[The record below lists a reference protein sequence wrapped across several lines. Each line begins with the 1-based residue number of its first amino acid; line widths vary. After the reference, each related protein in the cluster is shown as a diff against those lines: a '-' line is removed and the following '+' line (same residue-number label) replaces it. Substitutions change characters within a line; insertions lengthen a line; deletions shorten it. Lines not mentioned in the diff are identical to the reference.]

1 MNDRL
6 INATGP
12 IPYGLTND
20 CMFHFVFQKDIKALK
35 SLVCSV
41 LHLEPADVN
50 EIEVCN
56 PIEIG
61 HAFDSK
67 KFHLDLKVKFN
78 NNTIVNLLHVVTN
91 SGVDELM
98 IARLAIAQ
106 SISCTIVIVYYLIWV
121 RRTGKVAF
129 SCK

>member
-78 NNTIVNLLHVVTN
+78 NNTIVNLETN
-91 SGVDELM
+91 SYWIVQDYK
-98 IARLAIAQ
+98 
-106 SISCTIVIVYYLIWV
+106 SIGIVLSPNE
-121 RRTGKVAF
+121 RFNFFT
-129 SCK
+129 CM